1 MNLEVLCCLLPLMML
16 VGFVMRFYPYNNA
29 WEAKQLKTLGCAMFI
44 VGGATIVLIIFAFIL
59 TYKS

>member
-1 MNLEVLCCLLPLMML
+1 MSLEVLCCLLPLMMV

-44 VGGATIVLIIFAFIL
+44 VGGATIVLFTLYIL
-59 TYKS
+59 LFYEE